1 MYIGKTNNIE
11 RRNREHKSMA
21 YNPKSE
27 TYNNIFEK
35 KIRQYGFENFDF
47 KILEITDENHWEEK
61 EKYWIKYY
69 NTFEG
74 VGYNM
79 TEGGDRGPIARQL
92 LDEQDVREIYD
103 LLLNSTKPQ
112 YEIAKEYE
120 ISQTL
125 LSNINLGLK
134 YCLEGDYKYPLRKN
148 YKTSLK
154 DYKELIDLLINTDL
168 SYKEIAKK
176 LNMAESTVKKIN
188 YGKLQFDPDMSYPI
202 RKKSN
207 RKYDSEIIKDLLLNT
222 NMTFSEIAE
231 TVHRGMQVVQK
242 INNGDTYYDEKLHYP
257 LRKPQ

>member
-1 MYIGKTNNIE
+1 
-11 RRNREHKSMA
+11 
-21 YNPKSE
+21 
-27 TYNNIFEK
+27 
-35 KIRQYGFENFDF
+35 
-47 KILEITDENHWEEK
+47 
-61 EKYWIKYY
+61 
-69 NTFEG
+69 
-74 VGYNM
+74 M
-79 TEGGDRGPIARQL
+79 TEGGDHGPITPQL

-112 YEIAKEYE
+112 YEIAKKYE

-134 YCLEGDYKYPLRKN
+134 YCLEGDYKYPLRRN

-168 SYKEIAKK
+168 SYKEIAQK

-231 TVHRGMQVVQK
+231 TVHRGVQVVQK

-257 LRKPQ
+257 LRKLQ